1 MIFKTRIKVF
11 IAVVVATGCLACLWS
26 CKSKK
31 TESTQDIPI
40 ISKILSDVNSRFY
53 MDFGK
58 YPEQRK
64 LLAIGIFDSGTGGLT
79 VLEKFIVCDEYNN
92 VTGEPQPDG
101 IPDFEG
107 EIFNYLGD
115 NANMP
120 YGNYSNEN
128 KNSYLR
134 ELIIK
139 DALFLLK
146 DKPSKIIVVACNT
159 ATAYGL
165 GDIKTLLEK
174 SGTGIKV
181 IGVINAGVNATLQ
194 PLDRNED
201 YAIGV
206 LATAGTIASNAYER
220 TILKTKDELGFKG
233 NITVVNQA
241 GIGFAE
247 SVDGEKDYIDRSLL
261 AMCDNYRGPVCGSS
275 EQNIKQELLDVYNF
289 DKTNGALFIKQSEDG
304 IRVQLNSSGNYARFH
319 LVSLIEKYR
328 QSGNTTPLKR
338 IILGCTHYPY
348 LLDTLNQVVT
358 ELKNYT
364 KNGEYIYKNLIADNF
379 EFIDPALF
387 TAKECYEAL
396 KTNNLLNP
404 QSTETVVTAYI
415 SIPALDLPKDKLNDD
430 GSISY
435 SFKYGRNEGTED
447 ITTIVVPFSRKY
459 VGDDVLQRLAKLV
472 PHSYALIKKTMEDF

>member
-1 MIFKTRIKVF
+1 MIYKIKVKVF
-11 IAVVVATGCLACLWS
+11 ASAVVAAGLFLCFSS

-31 TESTQDIPI
+31 VEETNEIPI
-40 ISKILSDVNSRFY
+40 ISKILSDVKSRFY
-53 MDFGK
+53 MDFNK
-58 YPEQRK
+58 YPTERK
-64 LLAIGIFDSGTGGLT
+64 PLSIGVFDSGTGGLT
-79 VLEKFIVCDEYNN
+79 VLEKLIVCDEFDNA
-92 VTGEPQPDG
+92 TGEAQPDG

-107 EIFNYLGD
+107 EFFNYLGD

-128 KNSYLR
+128 KNNYLR

-165 GDIKTLLEK
+165 SVIKTLLEK

-194 PLDRNED
+194 PLNRNED

-206 LATAGTIASNAYER
+206 LATSGTIASNAYER
-220 TILKTKDELGFKG
+220 TILKIKDELGFTG

-241 GIGFAE
+241 GAGFAE
-247 SVDGEKDYIDRSLL
+247 AVDGEKDYTDNSLS
-261 AMCDNYRGPVCGSS
+261 AMCDNYRGPVCGNG
-275 EQNIKQELLDVYNF
+275 EQNIKAELLDVYNF
-289 DKTNGALFIKQSEDG
+289 DQTNGALFVKETENDLRI
-304 IRVQLNSSGNYARFH
+304 QLNSSGNYARFH

-348 LLDTLNQVVT
+348 LLGTLNQVIS
-358 ELKNYT
+358 ELRDYN
-364 KNGEYIYKNLIADNF
+364 KNGEYIYKNLIDADF

-396 KTNNLLNP
+396 KNSNLLAS
-404 QSTETVVTAYI
+404 QSTETVVNAYI
-415 SIPALDLPKDKLNDD
+415 SIPAPDLSKDKLSDD
-430 GSISY
+430 GSLSY
-435 SFKYGRNEGTED
+435 AFKYGRNEGTED
-447 ITTIVVPFSRKY
+447 VTTVIVPFSRKY
-459 VGDDVLQRLAKLV
+459 VGDDVLQRLEKLV
-472 PHSYALIKKTMEDF
+472 PNLYALLAKTMEE

>member
-1 MIFKTRIKVF
+1 MIIKAKIKILVSV
-11 IAVVVATGCLACLWS
+11 AVATVFLVCPSS
-26 CKSKK
+26 CKSQK
-31 TESTQDIPI
+31 TEDTKDIPV
-40 ISKILSDVNSRFY
+40 ISKILSDVNSKFY

-58 YPEQRK
+58 YPDQRK

-79 VLEKFIVCDEYNN
+79 VLEKFIVCDEYDNA
-92 VTGEPQPDG
+92 TGEPYPDG

-107 EIFNYLGD
+107 ENFNYLGD

-128 KNSYLR
+128 KNNYLR
-134 ELIIK
+134 EVIIK

-146 DKPSKIIVVACNT
+146 DKPSKIIVIACNT

-165 GDIKTLLEK
+165 SDIKTLLEK

-220 TILKTKDELGFKG
+220 TILKTKDELGFTG

-241 GIGFAE
+241 GTGFAE
-247 SVDGEKDYIDRSLL
+247 SVDGEKDYIDRSLS

-275 EQNIKQELLDVYNF
+275 EQNIKAELLDVYNF
-289 DKTNGALFIKQSEDG
+289 DKTNGALFIKQTDDSVH
-304 IRVQLNSSGNYARFH
+304 IQLNSSGNYARFH

-328 QSGNTTPLKR
+328 QSGNATPLKR

-348 LLDTLNQVVT
+348 LLDTLNQVIA

-364 KNGEYIYKNLIADNF
+364 ENGEYVYKNLIAADF

-387 TAKECYEAL
+387 TAKECYDAL
-396 KTNNLLNP
+396 KNSNLL
-404 QSTETVVTAYI
+404 SSIATETVVHAYI

-430 GSISY
+430 GSLSY

-447 ITTIVVPFSRKY
+447 VTTIIVPFSHKY
-459 VGDDVLQRLAKLV
+459 VDDNVLQRLGKLV
-472 PHSYALIKKTMEDF
+472 PYSYALMIK

>member
-1 MIFKTRIKVF
+1 
-11 IAVVVATGCLACLWS
+11 
-26 CKSKK
+26 
-31 TESTQDIPI
+31 
-40 ISKILSDVNSRFY
+40 

-58 YPEQRK
+58 YPKQREG
-64 LLAIGIFDSGTGGLT
+64 LSIGIFDSGTGGLT

-107 EIFNYLGD
+107 EHFNYLGD

-128 KNSYLR
+128 KTNYLR

-165 GDIKTLLEK
+165 SDIKTLLEK

-194 PLDRNED
+194 PLDRNGD

-206 LATAGTIASNAYER
+206 LATAGTIASNAYEQ

-247 SVDGEKDYIDRSLL
+247 SVDGEKDYTDRSLL

-275 EQNIKQELLDVYNF
+275 EQNINPNMLNVYNF
-289 DKTNGALFIKQSEDG
+289 DKTNGALFIKKSNEG
-304 IRVQLNSSGNYARFH
+304 MHIQLNSSGNYARFH

-348 LLDTLNQVVT
+348 LLDTLNQVIT
-358 ELKNYT
+358 ELRNYT
-364 KNGEYIYKNLIADNF
+364 ENGEYIYKKLISDDF

-396 KTNNLLNP
+396 RTNNLLIP
-404 QSTETVVTAYI
+404 QSSETVVNAYI
-415 SIPALDLPKDKLNDD
+415 SIPASDLLKDKLNDD
-430 GSISY
+430 GSLSY
-435 SFKYGRNEGTED
+435 SFKYGRTEGTED
-447 ITTIVVPFSRKY
+447 VTTIVASFSRKY
-459 VGDDVLQRLAKLV
+459 VDDNVLQRLEKLV
-472 PHSYALIKKTMEDF
+472 PHSYALIRKTMVE